1 MLTRWD
7 NTTPNIKLKFSKLT
21 GRFSHPSIAT
31 PVRPDTVQMCLYHRG
46 ESDSNAHRKAEGV
59 PIAKGITGNP
69 VGLERRGI

>member
-7 NTTPNIKLKFSKLT
+7 NTTPNIKLKFSKLM

-31 PVRPDTVQMCLYHRG
+31 PVRPDTVQMCLYYRG
-46 ESDSNAHRKAEGV
+46 EPDGNAHRKAE
-59 PIAKGITGNP
+59 GITGNP